1 MERGFQV
8 KKLCKMNKTNTLK
21 FARLIAFLTGCG
33 LIMAFL
39 PPVVNYTAM
48 MLIFAFGCYEIATV
62 KTEQP

>member
-1 MERGFQV
+1 
-8 KKLCKMNKTNTLK
+8 MNKTNTLK

-33 LIMAFL
+33 LIMAFV

-62 KTEQP
+62 LNEQP